1 MLKSANVTGCK
12 NPMFGKIGVN
22 KGKSL
27 SEEIKRKISKSK
39 IGKPGLSGKKNP
51 MFGKIARN
59 KGIPQKQEVKDFI
72 SKKAQEK
79 WKSISSEEK
88 EIKLKQLKK
97 IRDNFLKTKKETKPE
112 KEIRN
117 MLEKNNIEF
126 EPQKEIGYYLCDF
139 AIKNKIIIEVQGD

>member
-1 MLKSANVTGCK
+1 MNYKLLWT
-12 NPMFGKIGVN
+12 
-22 KGKSL
+22 
-27 SEEIKRKISKSK
+27 
-39 IGKPGLSGKKNP
+39 
-51 MFGKIARN
+51 
-59 KGIPQKQEVKDFI
+59 
-72 SKKAQEK
+72 
-79 WKSISSEEK
+79 EK

-139 AIKNKIIIEVQGD
+139 AIKNKIIIEVQGDYWHGNPKIYKSEKLDKTQKNNISRDKAKKHF